1 MENTDETHEYTLKDL
16 MALYEENGTPATPK
30 TVRND
35 LTKLVE
41 AGFPVIETAVAGNP
55 TYYSYEQRF
64 DSSELKMIIDAV
76 SAARFISPKNSQ
88 ALISKL
94 LTLTSREAAR
104 EIALDADVSGHNDT
118 PNRNL
123 YITIQTISEA
133 IALKKKIRYQYY
145 DYSLEKK
152 RILHNNGETY
162 TYSPYGFAWNE
173 DRYYL
178 LGRVDKRPDTI
189 NPIRVDL
196 LCHVEVTD
204 EDVLPAPSDFA
215 PKKYSDKVFRMF
227 GGEET
232 DVTLEADNDL
242 VKKFIDRFGQG
253 FELSRAS
260 DTTFYATVHVSVSP
274 TFFSWIFQYNG
285 RVSVAGPPEVR
296 DRYTSMLRRILSYH
310 EKLSRTAQEKE
321 G

>member
-16 MALYEENGTPATPK
+16 MALYDENGTPATPK

-35 LTKLVE
+35 LAKLVE

-123 YITIQTISEA
+123 NITIQTISEA

-189 NPIRVDL
+189 NPVRVDL

-285 RVSVAGPPEVR
+285 RVSIAGPPEVR
-296 DRYTSMLRRILSYH
+296 DRYASMLRRILSYH

-321 G
+321 S